1 MEAQNV
7 VSIRTLRDINEVLV
21 ENNLKEIDGEEHRR
35 FRTHSELSATL
46 RRAVVLL
53 ANSHTARDKVLA
65 VQQIRQVRERIA
77 KAPVE
82 AQSAPAAERA
92 TPATTPATEPAAA
105 APRTTSVTSRS
116 RAEPATLRE
125 PRTPERVVLA
135 TDTVT
140 DADLRYISHCAYGA
154 KAALSMA
161 LAKSK
166 ESDNRPGFYTI
177 LMEGADVVDP
187 QARPRI
193 YDWQNRISIMFT
205 KAELVAVAAVFYG
218 YLRECSFS
226 SHGPAHDKGFFLER
240 KDGGIIAR
248 MNATGRSL
256 TVKIAA
262 PDMVYMG
269 GLLTRQIRAEY
280 PWLDNEA
287 LTGLLRGAFAATPP
301 LANDGPRSATQPGS
315 AAREGNGARQ
325 GNTARQGNAPRGPV
339 ADQCASCGADVD
351 QRVRDYSQQKYG
363 QTLCLP
369 CQKQRH

>member
-7 VSIRTLRDINEVLV
+7 VTIRTLRDINEVLA

-35 FRTHSELSATL
+35 FRTHGELSSTL
-46 RRAVVLL
+46 RRAVALL
-53 ANSHTARDKVLA
+53 AQSRNAQEKVRA
-65 VQQIRQVRERIA
+65 VQEIRQVRERIA
-77 KAPVE
+77 RAPVE
-82 AQSAPAAERA
+82 AAPTQNTPAPSPASAPQSAAPAARQTAPAPRA
-92 TPATTPATEPAAA
+92 ETPAPAGG
-105 APRTTSVTSRS
+105 
-116 RAEPATLRE
+116 
-125 PRTPERVVLA
+125 RVVVA
-135 TDTVT
+135 MDTVS
-140 DADLRYISHCAYGA
+140 DEDLRYIAHCAYGA
-154 KAALSMA
+154 KAAFSMA

-166 ESDNRPGFYTI
+166 ESENRPGFYTI
-177 LMEGADVVDP
+177 LMEGAEVVDP
-187 QARPRI
+187 QARPRT
-193 YDWQNRISIMFT
+193 YDWQSRISIMLT

-256 TVKIAA
+256 AVKIAPA
-262 PDMVYMG
+262 DMVYMG

-301 LANDGPRSATQPGS
+301 LAGSEAASAGS
-315 AAREGNGARQ
+315 ASGAQASNTPPAQSARQ
-325 GNTARQGNAPRGPV
+325 SHAPRGPV
-339 ADQCASCGADVD
+339 AGQCASCGANVD
-351 QRVRDYSQQKYG
+351 QRVSDYSNKNYG

-369 CQKQRH
+369 CQKKRH